1 MSKNMSEKKDLE
13 NGIWVI
19 SYIIGLFIM
28 ILINGI
34 LLFLNII
41 DMDRMYDSILL
52 VAVVSGIGMLLLKDS
67 S

>member
-1 MSKNMSEKKDLE
+1 MSEKKDLE